1 MPDSIVKGCQT
12 RLKKTAAAA
21 SPVVA
26 ILLIWMLIITI
37 PAQSLSVSP
46 VLQGQKEELFDPNKI
61 KGINHEGFVTPT
73 LAGISR
79 DDERIFFSLTGSLV
93 GIEEAERLASV
104 GRKTR
109 LETGEY
115 RAVGLANGS
124 AVTALLELPGISV
137 KLKPRPVPV
146 DLGPVLAE
154 ENQVFLQTT
163 AFKVKEAIGGVRA
176 FNEVGATG
184 AGVRVAVIDSGVD
197 FGHPDLKDA
206 LEYVDRDGI
215 REPLVLDADESQ
227 VLQLSENVAN
237 ADGFLSVK
245 GNISTV
251 FSPAAVEVEAE
262 SDYFVGSIKS
272 VSGTYRFGIT
282 HISYFLKYNIGVLLA
297 DPEFSG
303 DYTAA
308 YVDLNQNHDF
318 TDDEQIG
325 YFSDRTASADLDED
339 GFPDISL
346 GLLGGFFFDA
356 YSWFSFPPRVL
367 PGWDRDGNYLSIFY
381 DYTGHG
387 TAVAGALASR
397 GGSVFDIEPFG
408 EVTLPGIAPGAKIVA
423 IKGLWMGNINIAML
437 WAAGFDFVS
446 GRLLYT
452 GQPRVDIVNN
462 SWEIT
467 NILSDTFAPGFDI
480 TSMVLNSLS
489 SPGEFHDDFPG
500 ILFVQAAGNAGF
512 GYGTVSIPSTASLA
526 LSVGD
531 STSTHAY
538 ANVSSYSSV
547 GNFEDILAFSPRG
560 PTATGEGKPE
570 VVAPGDRAAMTMP
583 VTGGGWGWFGGSS
596 MAAPLAAGVGA
607 LVKEALGAASEDP
620 QEIKRIIELSATDL
634 GYSPLIQGSGRVDA
648 FAAVSLAKMIASNGQ
663 GEEAYGQTILE
674 VTTKQTMNNLSPI
687 LSRALSLQV
696 GITFRSNLEQ
706 LWGIV
711 DPLRLSIPD
720 LTKVESSKLFMG
732 RIAPGERSTVNLEVS
747 NHGSS
752 MINVTG
758 ANALKYSAVSKQTF
772 RGQVSTESSIT
783 ALNLDPSQFQSSDLT
798 RFNLNVS
805 FKDFDLREMY
815 SNDFS
820 YGLWVY
826 YWTDE
831 NSNTVA
837 EPEELLLLN
846 YSILD
851 GTTQEVTVGRSIQ
864 KFEGTE
870 GMIRVQVE
878 MIPSTLSLNRT
889 TPFTLTVTSYERT
902 IDPQIIF
909 PRIVSTVSSGDK
921 IQLNGELTVPDQQ
934 GTGPREGFV
943 EISYQEYG
951 KNETHLVPY
960 TYMVVGSMGTLVDES
975 SNELLL
981 YDPGSVRGA
990 FNWNWRYLSGDWRI
1004 YTVVVDDPSTFAL
1017 EVEFQWSDPDTVVD
1031 VITIGPDGQYAGFLN
1046 GAGIGFGIWHLS
1058 SGRFAWHQTSNGTDP
1073 VGLRSVTFP
1082 HTNYIVNQYSYRLD
1096 TPAVFTVL
1104 IHEVLHGGSML
1115 SEPISGTVKAHTSE
1129 LMPTRIT
1136 MAPGE
1141 TVPATSSIRI
1151 PYEIAASPES
1161 PVFTDFSIRFL
1172 GITTTSIGA
1181 VPSTRDVRRP
1191 YAINTTIST
1200 DSIGLKVH
1208 APSYIPL
1215 GDELVANVLIVSIPS
1230 LRTYVREFGGEVFE
1244 YRLSPLYYFQDWEYV
1259 RISFLPP

>member
-1 MPDSIVKGCQT
+1 MLNSLTKGCRV
-12 RLKKTAAAA
+12 RLKKTVAAA

-26 ILLIWMLIITI
+26 ILLIGMLMFTI

-46 VLQGQKEELFDPNKI
+46 ILHGQKEELFDPNKI
-61 KGINHEGFVTPT
+61 TRIDQDGFVSPT

-79 DDERIFFSLTGSLV
+79 DDERIFFSLTGSLG
-93 GIEEAERLASV
+93 GIEEAERLAPL

-124 AVTALLELPGISV
+124 AVTTLLELPGISV
-137 KLKPRPVPV
+137 KLKPRPVQV
-146 DLGPVLAE
+146 DLGPILTE
-154 ENQVFLQTT
+154 ESQVFLQTT

-176 FNEVGATG
+176 FTEIGATG
-184 AGVRVAVIDSGVD
+184 AGVRVAVIDTGVD

-206 LEYVDRDGI
+206 LEYVDRDGV

-227 VLQLSENVAN
+227 VLQLSEKAAN

-245 GNISTV
+245 GNISTI
-251 FSPAAVEVEAE
+251 FSPFAREVPAE

-272 VSGTYRFGIT
+272 LSGTYRFGLT
-282 HISYFLKYNIGVLLA
+282 DISYFIRYNIGVLLT
-297 DPEFSG
+297 DQEFSG
-303 DYTAA
+303 DYTIA

-325 YFSDRTASADLDED
+325 YFSERTASADLDED

-367 PGWDRDGNYLSIFY
+367 PGWDRNGEYLSIFY
-381 DYTGHG
+381 DYEGHG

-397 GGSVFDIEPFG
+397 GESVFDIEPFG
-408 EVTLPGIAPGAKIVA
+408 NVTLPGIAPGAKIVA
-423 IKGLWMGNINIAML
+423 IKGLWMGNVNIAML

-452 GQPRVDIVNN
+452 GQPRVDIISN

-489 SPGEFHDDFPG
+489 TPGEFHDDFPG
-500 ILFVQAAGNAGF
+500 VLFVQAAGNGGF
-512 GYGTVSIPSTASLA
+512 GYGTVSIPSSASLA

-538 ANVSSYSSV
+538 ANVSSYSSA

-560 PTATGEGKPE
+560 PVATGEGKPE

-583 VTGGGWGWFGGSS
+583 VSGDGWGWFGGSS
-596 MAAPLAAGVGA
+596 MAAPLTAGIGA
-607 LVKEALGAASEDP
+607 LVKEALGAANEDP

-648 FAAVSLAKMIASNGQ
+648 FAAVSLAKMIANNDG
-663 GEEAYGQTILE
+663 GEEANGQTTLE
-674 VTTKQTMNNLSPI
+674 VTTKQTMSNLSPI
-687 LSRALSLQV
+687 LSRAWSLQV
-696 GITFRSNLEQ
+696 GITLRSNLEQ

-711 DPLRLSIPD
+711 DPLQ
-720 LTKVESSKLFMG
+720 LTTPNLTEVESSKLFLG
-732 RIAPGERSTVNLEVS
+732 RILPGERSTVNMEVS

-758 ANALKYSAVSKQTF
+758 ATALKYSAVSKQTF
-772 RGQVSTESSIT
+772 RGLVSTESPIT
-783 ALNLDPSQFQSSDLT
+783 AVNLDPSQFQSSDLT

-805 FKDFDLREMY
+805 FKDFDIRQMY
-815 SNDFS
+815 SHDFS

-826 YWTDE
+826 HWTDKNL
-831 NSNTVA
+831 NSIA

-846 YSILD
+846 YSTLA

-878 MIPSTLSLNRT
+878 MIPATLGLSRT

-909 PRIVSTVSSGDK
+909 PRSMTTITHGNK
-921 IQLNGELTVPDQQ
+921 IELIGELTVPNQAR
-934 GTGPREGFV
+934 TGPREGFV
-943 EISYQEYG
+943 EISYQKYG
-951 KNETHLVPY
+951 KDQTQLIPY
-960 TYMVVGSMGTLVDES
+960 TYMVVGSLGTLVDEKS
-975 SNELLL
+975 DKLLL

-990 FNWNWRYLSGDWRI
+990 FNWDWRYLSGDWRI

-1017 EVEFQWSDPDTVVD
+1017 EVEFQWSDPDTVID

-1046 GAGIGFGIWHLS
+1046 GAGVGFGIWHLS

-1082 HTNYIVNQYSYRLD
+1082 HTNYIIGQYSYRLD
-1096 TPAVFTVL
+1096 TPAVFTIL

-1115 SEPISGTVKAHTSE
+1115 SEPIKGTVKAHTSE

-1141 TVPATSSIRI
+1141 TAPTTSSIRI
-1151 PYEIAASPES
+1151 PYEIASSPES
-1161 PVFTDFSIRFL
+1161 PVYTDFSIRFL
-1172 GITTTSIGA
+1172 GLTTPSIGA
-1181 VPSTRDVRRP
+1181 VPSTKDVGRS
-1191 YAINTTIST
+1191 YAANTTIST
-1200 DSIGLKVH
+1200 DSVGLKVH
-1208 APSYIPL
+1208 APSYIPV
-1215 GDELVANVLIVSIPS
+1215 GDELVASILIASIPS
-1230 LRTYVREFGGEVFE
+1230 LRTYIREYGGEIIE
-1244 YRLSPLYYFQDWEYV
+1244 WRQSPLYYFQDWGYV